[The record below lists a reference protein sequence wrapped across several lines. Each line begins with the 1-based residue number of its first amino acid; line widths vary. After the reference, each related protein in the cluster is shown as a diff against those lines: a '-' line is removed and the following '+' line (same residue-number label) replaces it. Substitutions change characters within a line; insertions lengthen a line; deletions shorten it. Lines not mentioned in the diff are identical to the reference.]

1 MNNSGVKVKRLK
13 DPIVFVRLEK
23 LIEYSH
29 LQSQKYEFLIKNIEL
44 FELKDNR
51 IGRIN
56 KVKGIERLIK
66 RILDNSTLLLKLFLA
81 VVFLEQWVKV
91 FL

>member
-1 MNNSGVKVKRLK
+1 LK